1 VLKQTLTFPA
11 SVPLCGGQSITLREP
26 RYDEVLALMVDSA
39 ADYDRAVNRQ
49 MRLAQACIVAYGG
62 ADDLDVAAQ
71 ARIWNERLSNRAR
84 ALLREWID
92 RCVIPQAEERAA
104 FLASAAVLSRSEGEV
119 RVRVVLPESLPGCG
133 GRALVLREPTAGEV
147 RTLLIAS
154 KDPSKFAE
162 AQFAKARA
170 CVLGFEENASLSEE
184 GRLELWN
191 DHLCARAWTLLGSW
205 IVTQMTTDDEEAEAF
220 FRGAAA

>member
-1 VLKQTLTFPA
+1 VLKQTLTFPP

-39 ADYDRAVNRQ
+39 ADFDRAINRQ
-49 MRLAQACIVAYGG
+49 MRLAQACIVAFGG
-62 ADDLDVAAQ
+62 AEDLDPAAQ
-71 ARIWNERLSNRAR
+71 ARIWTERLSNRAR
-84 ALLREWID
+84 ALLRGWID
-92 RCVIPQAEERAA
+92 RSVIPRAEERDA
-104 FLASAAVLSRSEGEV
+104 FLASADVLSRSDDEV
-119 RVRVVLPESLPGCG
+119 RVRLVFPETLPRCG
-133 GRALVLREPTAGEV
+133 GRAIVLREPTAGEI

-154 KDPSKFAE
+154 KDPGKFAE

-170 CVLGFEENASLSEE
+170 CVLGFEDNAPLSEA

-205 IVTQMTTDDEEAEAF
+205 IVTQMTTEDEEAEAF
-220 FRGAAA
+220 FRVAAA